1 VSCKEWVE
9 KADSELRRL
18 PVKVKFRS
26 ILYFLTLFLLV
37 NGVAWI
43 PALILWN
50 MMHTEICEVGSA
62 RLCDEFSSILPL
74 IAVLAVIA
82 ALASGIEA
90 RRYGVRVMRET
101 FERLAKEGVEIV
113 SSTVWRMM
121 RRLESVRR
129 IRSRFKELEN
139 MLSDYGE
146 TDEKLKEYEREMSL
160 LVEEAKN
167 IENDLRSEKDSLRL
181 AKALREKCSRIA
193 ELEEKV
199 EAIATVAAEL
209 KGGLDSFINEAK
221 ECWEWLRELGV
232 VSEGETKL
240 SSAVMMTVSKVFKL
254 YKSLEEDRRIDVM
267 MKRISNFKDRVER
280 MRERYRLIVE
290 RNLLP
295 KSEVEGRL
303 KSLEELLNTLDVIE
317 GKANELRGKMGKALT
332 ELKGLASVYV
342 LDSLTG
348 LAGEEEDKE
357 TVAKAEEIYNSIRTL
372 MDEELKNIEKELE
385 EVTKREVTVPIEETK
400 PY

>member
-1 VSCKEWVE
+1 
-9 KADSELRRL
+9 
-18 PVKVKFRS
+18 
-26 ILYFLTLFLLV
+26 
-37 NGVAWI
+37 
-43 PALILWN
+43 
-50 MMHTEICEVGSA
+50 
-62 RLCDEFSSILPL
+62 
-74 IAVLAVIA
+74 
-82 ALASGIEA
+82 
-90 RRYGVRVMRET
+90 
-101 FERLAKEGVEIV
+101 
-113 SSTVWRMM
+113 M

-199 EAIATVAAEL
+199 EAIATDAAEL